1 MQLLWGNAKEVVFVA
16 ASLGSMQEENNKR
29 EQNWEQVQ
37 VKVTAALVYFVP
49 VMSWNLSSLLC
60 VGIHS
65 MAQFLSFG

>member
-37 VKVTAALVYFVP
+37 VKVSAALLFFL
-49 VMSWNLSSLLC
+49 SWELISSLLR